1 LTSLEWKV
9 LKSNKDFLEC
19 AFKCT
24 NIASGKNYATLSMQ
38 PLIWELLEKM
48 CTGTIN
54 GSTQTGFTTPA
65 VKMVASA
72 MLEKLLK
79 YYDNSKS
86 QLNRVAL
93 FLDPRFSNSTPDM
106 LRGRR
111 TAPRTHPN
119 RARVWR
125 ECGKVPN
132 FTIRCVLL
140 FLSTRLNTTLK
151 HIIILNY
158 SNNY

>member
-1 LTSLEWKV
+1 MIDACFKFEKVFEALCNHEKLSVRLQDYRLITLEWKV

-24 NIASGKNYATLSMQ
+24 NIASGKKYATLSMQ

-48 CTGTIN
+48 CTDTIN

-65 VKMVASA
+65 VKMAASA

-79 YYDNSKS
+79 YYDNAKS

-93 FLDPRFSNSTPDM
+93 FLDPRSSNSTPD
-106 LRGRR
+106 
-111 TAPRTHPN
+111 AQ
-119 RARVWR
+119 
-125 ECGKVPN
+125 
-132 FTIRCVLL
+132 LL
-140 FLSTRLNTTLK
+140 KEIVR
-151 HIIILNY
+151 
-158 SNNY
+158 